1 MMRLAPPRFDER
13 LPVIMSDLGLV
24 RYLGYSELP
33 AAGALERRLAASKAS
48 MSPTAFI

>member
-13 LPVIMSDLGLV
+13 LPAIMSDLGMI

-33 AAGALERRLAASKAS
+33 AAKAS
-48 MSPTAFI
+48 RAGSRPNRASTSPTASI